1 MDDILLMKY
10 RPKAIDIVESALGS
24 EKPLALLESGAASSF
39 YRDVAKSF
47 NQDRLNESIKIAVDH
62 PEERPAVAGAL
73 ADLFELSQRES
84 FTREY
89 SLRSKDQEILRLRAE
104 LERDKR
110 ELELKEQ
117 ALDKQRRTNRY
128 LRSQARNKKR

>member
-1 MDDILLMKY
+1 M
-10 RPKAIDIVESALGS
+10 
-24 EKPLALLESGAASSF
+24 
-39 YRDVAKSF
+39 
-47 NQDRLNESIKIAVDH
+47 
-62 PEERPAVAGAL
+62 VAGAL

-84 FTREY
+84 LTREY

-104 LERDKR
+104 VERDKK
-110 ELELKEQ
+110 ELELKDQ